1 MCGRI
6 MENNEK
12 ICQSCCMPLS
22 NPDIVGTELTEKKV
36 KTIASTAIKE
46 GEFTQPKT
54 TLNMMIDISSKIW
67 AEKDPNVTVEQAK
80 AQLKKKLPLLK
91 RWCK

>member
-1 MCGRI
+1 
-6 MENNEK
+6 
-12 ICQSCCMPLS
+12 MPIN
-22 NPDIVGTELTEKKV
+22 NPDVVDNEANGEKSQDYCICCYKQ
-36 KTIASTAIKE
+36 
-46 GEFTQPKT
+46 GEFTQPNT

-80 AQLKKKLPLLK
+80 AQLEKKFPLLT